1 VYGLVLDSIDPDPDA
16 AEPLPSA
23 VESKAAGAAGSA
35 GAMDVDAPAAAVKSE
50 AARISR
56 VRYVYLM
63 HTLHHSFIQI
73 GWALP

>member
-1 VYGLVLDSIDPDPDA
+1 MNVTAAAKTLEQDASTPDT
-16 AEPLPSA
+16 
-23 VESKAAGAAGSA
+23 
-35 GAMDVDAPAAAVKSE
+35 APAAAVKSE